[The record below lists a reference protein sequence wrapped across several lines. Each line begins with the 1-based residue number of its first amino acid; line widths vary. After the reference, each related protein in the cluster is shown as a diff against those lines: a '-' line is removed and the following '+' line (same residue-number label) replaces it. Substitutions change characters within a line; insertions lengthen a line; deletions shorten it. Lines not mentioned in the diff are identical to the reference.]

1 MNLQDPETRM
11 STTYGSE
18 QGTVYILDPA
28 DVGAKEGPQRRHRL
42 RHGGAPRHRTRP
54 GSRT

>member
-1 MNLQDPETRM
+1 MNLQDPTTRM

-18 QGTVYILDPA
+18 QGTVYILDRA
-28 DVGAKEGPQRRHRL
+28 DVVRKKVRSAVTDSGT
-42 RHGGAPRHRTRP
+42 GGAPRARTRP